1 MVIYITVS
9 LQKCIGGFLTHLIE
23 QWPFASSKARH
34 LTGVI
39 QEILNDCVRGT
50 FSDLV
55 KNTNPFLPLFPTSK
69 LVGRSTLSG

>member
-9 LQKCIGGFLTHLIE
+9 LQKCIGGFLIHLIE

-39 QEILNDCVRGT
+39 QEILNDCARGT
-50 FSDLV
+50 FSDIV
-55 KNTNPFLPLFPTSK
+55 KNINSFS
-69 LVGRSTLSG
+69 